1 VGLFFSLSFGRHRTM
16 QLLLIVAVLAAL
28 GVSQYGPQEPVAWPM
43 VRLAVAA
50 GAIGLVGLFAWTAS
64 MVTARQLG
72 ADFSR
77 HRVVLR
83 RFLVLR
89 RVHTV
94 LWLVA
99 AGVILFGLGWGQLVR
114 FNWHLERAMLAD
126 ELLILLPIVLPL
138 VLSWS
143 AFYEVDRAIQLA
155 GGRPVDTWRR
165 QSSRRRYL
173 WLHVRHYLGI
183 LLVPVL
189 AMLAVQDGIALFAP
203 ELLES
208 GREAIVFLPA
218 LGLLFLLFPSLLRHV
233 WQTLPLE
240 PGPVRS
246 RLESLAGRSGVRARE
261 ILVWQT
267 DGMMVNAAVSGMV
280 WPLRYVFLS
289 DGLLSRMNE
298 EQIEAV
304 FSHEVG
310 HVRHHHL
317 LLRLAAMSV
326 PLSVWLLLQ
335 QAYPT
340 AMGQLFDL
348 THGGPL
354 GVQIPLG
361 LGLAAA
367 VSTYVLVLFGY
378 YSRQLEHQADLFGC
392 RAVAAD
398 SHQQKTAVFT
408 GTLEKLAICGGI
420 SRNTG
425 SWQHAS
431 IARRVDFLG
440 NLSREP
446 KRELHFQRRVRVL
459 NGLILSTLVSPLVYQ
474 FLFG

>member
-1 VGLFFSLSFGRHRTM
+1 M

-28 GVSQYGPQEPVAWPM
+28 GVSQYGPQEPVSAPV

-50 GAIGLVGLFAWTAS
+50 AAVMLVAMFALAAS
-64 MVTARQLG
+64 VVTARQLG

-83 RFLVLR
+83 RFRVLR
-89 RVHTV
+89 RTHTV
-94 LWLVA
+94 LWLLA
-99 AGVILFGLGWGQLVR
+99 AGVILHGLGWGQLVR
-114 FNWHLERAMLAD
+114 FNWHLDRALLAD
-126 ELLILLPIVLPL
+126 ELMILLPVLLPL
-138 VLSWS
+138 VLSWA
-143 AFYEVDRAIQLA
+143 AFYEVDRAVQLGGGQLA
-155 GGRPVDTWRR
+155 GGEPVDAWRC
-165 QSSRRRYL
+165 QSTRHRYL

-189 AMLAVQDGIALFAP
+189 GMLAVRDAVILFAP
-203 ELLES
+203 GLIES
-208 GREAIVFLPA
+208 GREAVVFLPA

-233 WQTLPLE
+233 WHTRPLE

-261 ILVWQT
+261 ILVWKT

-280 WPLRYVFLS
+280 WPLRYVFLT
-289 DGLLSRMNE
+289 DGLLSSMNE
-298 EQIEAV
+298 EEIETV

-317 LLRLAAMSV
+317 LLRLAAMGV

-340 AMGQLFDL
+340 ATGQWFDL
-348 THGGPL
+348 SQGGLL
-354 GVQIPLG
+354 GVRIPLG
-361 LGLAAA
+361 LGLVAA

-392 RAVAAD
+392 RSVAAD
-398 SHQQKTAVFT
+398 SRQQRTEVFT
-408 GTLEKLAICGGI
+408 ETLEKLAICGDIG
-420 SRNTG
+420 RNTG
-425 SWQHAS
+425 GWQHAS
-431 IARRVDFLG
+431 IAQRVDFLG

-459 NGLILSTLVSPLVYQ
+459 NGLILGTLVSPLVYQ